1 MNKKQKSIILFI
13 LSLVCVAAMVYVC
26 IFGVNIGGMNRGRV
40 KNIGL
45 GLDLNGGVSVTFETV
60 GETPSQEVLD
70 DTIYKL
76 KLRADAAFASDADV
90 YQEGENRITVEIPDV
105 DDEAAVLESLGNPG
119 SLEFITQYETDN
131 AKVWLTGQDVV
142 NAKEATVTEGEY
154 ATPYVV
160 NLQFTEEGQ
169 KKFAAATAAATT
181 MADNLLYIVYNGN
194 VVSAPMV
201 TQTINSDS
209 AVVTGMVS
217 LDEAKLLA
225 DNISIGS
232 IDVELEV
239 LTSKVVGAKLGED
252 AIKTSLTAGFIGT
265 LMVMIFMTVVYRV
278 PGFASSIAL
287 IAYIAL
293 ELLAINGFNW
303 VITLPGIAGIILSI
317 GMAVDANIVIFAR
330 IKEELATGVTVKSAI
345 KVGFKKATSAIMDG
359 NITTLIAAT
368 VLMFLGTGP
377 VKGFA
382 QTLAVGI
389 VVSMITA
396 MVITRALVYLLYNM
410 GFDKVNMYGVAKE
423 RKTIDFVGKK
433 KYFIT
438 ASIMVIVIGLGS
450 LVVNNLRSG
459 SILNF
464 SVEFVGGV
472 STSVDFEENY
482 SIEEFSETALKDI
495 IKIKGDSDVL
505 VNAIDG
511 SNQYVIRTQE
521 LDENVYNDIKAMLVE
536 KYGAIEDSFETVD
549 VSSTISGE
557 MIKNAVIAVSV
568 SVVCIL
574 IYIAIRFSNFS
585 FAVGSVCALIHDI
598 LIVFG
603 FYALSWITVGNTF
616 IACILTILGYSIN
629 ATIVV
634 FDRIREY
641 LPEED
646 DDEEDEYAHAG
657 KPSKKKKD
665 EEVVDIKEITNK
677 SITQTLTRTVYSSFT
692 TLITIVVLYILGV
705 QSIKEFA
712 LPLIVGILAGGYSS
726 VCIAGNL
733 WYMMSK
739 KKYEVK

>member
-1 MNKKQKSIILFI
+1 MSKKQKSIIWF
-13 LSLVCVAAMVYVC
+13 VAVLAGIAFMAYVC
-26 IFGVNIGGMNRGRV
+26 IFGIEISGMNRGRV

-45 GLDLNGGVSVTFETV
+45 GLDLNGGVSVTFQTV
-60 GETPSQEVLD
+60 GEVPSKEVLD

-76 KLRADAAFASDADV
+76 KLRADASFDSDADV
-90 YQEGENRITVEIPDV
+90 YQEGDNRITVEIPDV
-105 DDEAAVLESLGNPG
+105 DDEAAVLNSLGNPG
-119 SLEFITQYETDN
+119 SLEFITQYGTDN
-131 AKVWLTGQDVV
+131 EKVWLTGQDVV
-142 NAKEATVTEGEY
+142 NAKEATISDGNYV
-154 ATPYVV
+154 TPYIV
-160 NLQFTEEGQ
+160 NMQFTSDGQ
-169 KKFAAATAAATT
+169 KKFAEATKAASG
-181 MADNLLYIVYNGN
+181 MADNRLYIVYNGEI
-194 VVSAPMV
+194 VSAPMV
-201 TQTINSDS
+201 SETINNDS
-209 AVVTGMVS
+209 AMITGMAS

-239 LTSKVVGAKLGED
+239 LTSKVVGAKLGKD
-252 AIKTSLTAGFIGT
+252 AIRTSLTAGFIGT
-265 LMVMIFMTVVYRV
+265 LLVMIFMTVVYRV
-278 PGFASSIAL
+278 PGFASAIAL
-287 IAYIAL
+287 VAYIL
-293 ELLAINGFNW
+293 MELLAINGFNW

-317 GMAVDANIVIFAR
+317 GMAVDANVVIFAR

-345 KVGFKKATSAIMDG
+345 KVGFQKATSAIVDG
-359 NITTLIAAT
+359 NITTLIAAI
-368 VLMFLGTGP
+368 VLMCLGTGP

-410 GFDKVNMYGVAKE
+410 GFDKVSMYGSAKE
-423 RKTIDFVGKK
+423 SKIIDFVGKK

-450 LVVNNLRSG
+450 LVVNNIKNG
-459 SILNF
+459 NVLNF

-472 STSVDFEENY
+472 STTVDFEKHY
-482 SIEEFSETALKDI
+482 SIEEFSDTALKDI
-495 IKIKGDSDVL
+495 IKLKGDGDVM

-511 SNQYVIRTQE
+511 TNQYVIRTQE
-521 LDENVYNDIKAMLVE
+521 LDEEIYNSIKDMLVD
-536 KYGAIEDSFETVD
+536 KYGAIEDSFESVD

-557 MIKNAVIAVSV
+557 MIKNALIAVSV

-585 FAVGSVCALIHDI
+585 FAASSVCALIHDI
-598 LIVFG
+598 LIVLG
-603 FYALSWITVGNTF
+603 FYSLSWITVGNTF

-641 LPEED
+641 LPEEED
-646 DDEEDEYAHAG
+646 EDEEDEYARAG
-657 KPSKKKKD
+657 VPLKKKTVEAVDVK
-665 EEVVDIKEITNK
+665 EVVNK
-677 SITQTLTRTVYSSFT
+677 SVTQTLTRTLYSSFT

-712 LPLIVGILAGGYSS
+712 LPLIVGIVAGGYSS

-739 KKYEVK
+739 KKYEVE